1 MDGKLKVV
9 WCWCSIII
17 AIWVG
22 IILKPDADHN
32 EQSTQLKTHFHQK
45 WTKIQLL
52 TTDAL
57 ISCLWYFCRADHRD
71 APSWFWNS
79 FVTVSAGS
87 FDKCQL
93 QTQSSSW
100 TYLTYWSQMCSII
113 IFVGRWLVSLT
124 IRVDSFLSV
133 WFFWGGGWC
142 FITTLS
148 VMVTSAVFES
158 W

>member
-1 MDGKLKVV
+1 MQITMNRALSWKHTF
-9 WCWCSIII
+9 IR
-17 AIWVG
+17 
-22 IILKPDADHN
+22 N
-32 EQSTQLKTHFHQK
+32 EPQSNYWQLM
-45 WTKIQLL
+45 LS
-52 TTDAL
+52 
-57 ISCLWYFCRADHRD
+57 SCLWYFFRADHRD
-71 APSWFWNS
+71 ATSWFWYFFRADHRDATSWFWNS
-79 FVTVSAGS
+79 FVAVSAGS
-87 FDKCQL
+87 FDKGQL
-93 QTQSSSW
+93 QTQSSSYW
-100 TYLTYWSQMCSII
+100 AYLTYWSQMCSII